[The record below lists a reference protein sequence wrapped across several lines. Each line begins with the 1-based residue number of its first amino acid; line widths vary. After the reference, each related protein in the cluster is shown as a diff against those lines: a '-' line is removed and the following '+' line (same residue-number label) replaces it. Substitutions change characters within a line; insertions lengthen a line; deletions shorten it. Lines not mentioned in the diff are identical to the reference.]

1 MVGPVSVV
9 GRRSLVGA
17 GRFAVV
23 VRDVLQC
30 TVRFFFRAVMRRC
43 AGALNT
49 RIAAFALSA
58 MLHPRARFNSGHP
71 RRYKAQR
78 SRAIQVG
85 GAHCTIEL
93 LIEEKYIL
101 DTISFHWRDSN
112 LALIYLACLAF

>member
-23 VRDVLQC
+23 VRDVLQY

-49 RIAAFALSA
+49 RIEAFALSA
-58 MLHPRARFNSGHP
+58 MLHPRARFNSGHH

-93 LIEEKYIL
+93 LGVFLE
-101 DTISFHWRDSN
+101 
-112 LALIYLACLAF
+112 YLY

>member
-23 VRDVLQC
+23 VRDVLHC

-58 MLHPRARFNSGHP
+58 MLHPRARFNSGHH

-93 LIEEKYIL
+93 LGVFFNE
-101 DTISFHWRDSN
+101 SFIKSLYVLYTYVYD
-112 LALIYLACLAF
+112 IYEYSPR